1 MAPCQCAQVP
11 WQAEGRG
18 SEHRPPGHLLPAL
31 AALPTPTRPSA
42 RHWGST
48 SPEKGT
54 RVLGGL
60 HCSHPISR
68 PPDKGSI
75 DQAESSSDRS
85 CSSGLSCGKWGQPP
99 AQGLTFFRPSQCV
112 LAPLGC
118 PCPPLPGCPIP
129 KPHKFMLFLSQ
140 RCFSPAP
147 RPQVAWVWLA
157 SLCFYLLFFLRTHPR
172 HMEVPRLR
180 VASEL

>member
-31 AALPTPTRPSA
+31 AALPPPTRPSA

-99 AQGLTFFRPSQCV
+99 AQGLTFFRPVPRSASWLLLDV
-112 LAPLGC
+112 LVLRCLDVPSPNLISLCCSFPSGVFL
-118 PCPPLPGCPIP
+118 PHQGLRLPG
-129 KPHKFMLFLSQ
+129 FG
-140 RCFSPAP
+140 
-147 RPQVAWVWLA
+147 W
-157 SLCFYLLFFLRTHPR
+157 LLFAFIFFFF
-172 HMEVPRLR
+172 
-180 VASEL
+180 